1 MAPSA
6 APPALSQQPQQEA
19 QQPLHP
25 FLLVWRC
32 LPASLMD
39 PAKVPLLV
47 SLVQDKCVP
56 DVQVPAQLGTTPLFS
71 SSSIWIENITTP
83 TNPYSAQ
90 MLSWWVSILLSYTG
104 CISHRS
110 QQMADIAL
118 VCSSNA
124 ADKPSHFSSTWAWG
138 LSDVT
143 WIKKLFFQKFIVQEQ
158 GSLNF
163 QNYLT
168 FKQKKQYFQQSW
180 NHFTTLHLKQRRIP
194 LPYPQQHEGRLSCP
208 VFSFGSCRCSSHSQ
222 CCLLKEWDILNANPV
237 LLRLQ
242 TTQV

>member
-39 PAKVPLLV
+39 PAMVPLLV

-71 SSSIWIENITTP
+71 SSNIWIENITTP

-143 WIKKLFFQKFIVQEQ
+143 WIKKLFFQKSIVQEQ

-168 FKQKKQYFQQSW
+168 FKQKNPSIFSKVEIILLPCIWSKEEFHCLIPNSMKAGWAVQSF
-180 NHFTTLHLKQRRIP
+180 HLGVADVLH
-194 LPYPQQHEGRLSCP
+194 
-208 VFSFGSCRCSSHSQ
+208 
-222 CCLLKEWDILNANPV
+222 ILNVAC
-237 LLRLQ
+237 
-242 TTQV
+242 